1 MTPLHRLLAPEVYI
15 LASQERVYGVRG
27 AIARNNCPLTSA
39 KNMFIISLVKK
50 LFVSISGLFTYL
62 STPLI
67 ALAVDP
73 TPTPTGPV
81 SVDFCTGASGIAV
94 TLCLLGGPNLA
105 ITLRNIVGF
114 FVVLAVVIALLYLL
128 YGGIKW
134 ITSRGEKEQVEAA
147 RNHIIAAIVGLV
159 VVFLA
164 VFILS
169 IVLAAFGIQFE
180 KLVIPNITTK

>member
-1 MTPLHRLLAPEVYI
+1 
-15 LASQERVYGVRG
+15 
-27 AIARNNCPLTSA
+27 
-39 KNMFIISLVKK
+39 MFIIRLVKK
-50 LFVSISGLFTYL
+50 LFVSISSLFTYL
-62 STPLI
+62 SLPLV
-67 ALAVDP
+67 ALAQT
-73 TPTPTGPV
+73 TPVPVPSGTV
-81 SVDFCTGASGIAV
+81 SVDFCTGATGMAN
-94 TLCLLGGPNLA
+94 TLCDLGGPNLA

-114 FVVLAVVIALLYLL
+114 FVILAVVIALLYLL

-147 RNHIIAAIVGLV
+147 RNHIIAAIIGLV

-169 IVLAAFGIQFE
+169 IVLAAFGIEFQ

>member
-1 MTPLHRLLAPEVYI
+1 LTPS
-15 LASQERVYGVRG
+15 ASSGSSPNKIEGLT
-27 AIARNNCPLTSA
+27 NNKNPL
-39 KNMFIISLVKK
+39 IINLVKK
-50 LFVSISGLFTYL
+50 LFVSISGLFAYL

-67 ALAVDP
+67 ALAQ
-73 TPTPTGPV
+73 TPLPTGAV
-81 SVDFCTGASGIAV
+81 SVDFCTGATGIAN
-94 TLCLLGGPNLA
+94 TLCALGGPNLA

-114 FVVLAVVIALLYLL
+114 FVILAVVIALLYLL

-169 IVLAAFGIQFE
+169 IVLAAFGIEFQ